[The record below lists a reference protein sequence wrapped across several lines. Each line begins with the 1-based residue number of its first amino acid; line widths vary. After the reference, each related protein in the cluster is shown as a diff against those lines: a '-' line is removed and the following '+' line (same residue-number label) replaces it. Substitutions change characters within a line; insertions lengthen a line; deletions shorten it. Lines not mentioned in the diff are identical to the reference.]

1 MEGWIKIHRQIL
13 NWEWYKDIN
22 VKILFIHLLLTAN
35 HQEKNWKGQLVKRG
49 QKLTSLQHL
58 ANETGLTL
66 QQTRTALIK
75 LKSTGEIAYTTTNKY
90 TLVTIAKYNDY
101 QFTDEN
107 ITSKITNNQTNEQQT
122 NNKQITTNKND
133 KNDNNNI
140 YFILLN
146 KYKNEIQK
154 SNFKEKISLIGKCK
168 ESEEYSK
175 LNFSEQDKLFYEL
188 MSINNKN

>member
-35 HQEKNWKGQLVKRG
+35 HQGKNWKGQLVKRG

-75 LKSTGEIAYTTTNKY
+75 LKSTGEITYTTTNKY
-90 TLVTIAKYNDY
+90 TLVTITKYDDY
-101 QFTDEN
+101 QFIDEK
-107 ITSKITNNQTNEQQT
+107 ITNKITNNQTNEQQT

-133 KNDNNNI
+133 KN
-140 YFILLN
+140 
-146 KYKNEIQK
+146 
-154 SNFKEKISLIGKCK
+154 
-168 ESEEYSK
+168 
-175 LNFSEQDKLFYEL
+175 
-188 MSINNKN
+188 NKNL

>member
-66 QQTRTALIK
+66 QQTRTSLIK
-75 LKSTGEIAYTTTNKY
+75 LK
-90 TLVTIAKYNDY
+90 
-101 QFTDEN
+101 
-107 ITSKITNNQTNEQQT
+107 
-122 NNKQITTNKND
+122 
-133 KNDNNNI
+133 
-140 YFILLN
+140 
-146 KYKNEIQK
+146 
-154 SNFKEKISLIGKCK
+154 
-168 ESEEYSK
+168 
-175 LNFSEQDKLFYEL
+175 
-188 MSINNKN
+188 

>member
-75 LKSTGEIAYTTTNKY
+75 LKSTGEITYTTTNKY
-90 TLVTIAKYNDY
+90 TLVTITKYDDY
-101 QFTDEN
+101 QFADEK
-107 ITSKITNNQTNEQQT
+107 ITNKITNNQTNEQQT

-133 KNDNNNI
+133 NNI
-140 YFILLN
+140 YLFLFN
-146 KYKNEIQK
+146 KYKSELENA
-154 SNFKEKISLIGKCK
+154 NAKERIMIIGRCRA
-168 ESEEYSK
+168 SEEYLS
-175 LNFSEQDKLFYEL
+175 LTSEEQDKLFYDL
-188 MSINNKN
+188 MSIDARYK

>member
-75 LKSTGEIAYTTTNKY
+75 LKSTGEITYTTTNKY

-133 KNDNNNI
+133 KNI
-140 YFILLN
+140 YSFIYN
-146 KYKNEIQK
+146 KYKSKIEGK
-154 SNFKEKISLIGKCK
+154 SYREKILIIGKCK
-168 ESEEYSK
+168 ECEEYSK
-175 LNFSEQDKLFYEL
+175 LTLEEQDQLFLDL
-188 MSINNKN
+188 MSINKRSDNK

>member
-75 LKSTGEIAYTTTNKY
+75 LKSTGEITYTTTNKY
-90 TLVTIAKYNDY
+90 TLVTITKYDDY
-101 QFTDEN
+101 QFINEK
-107 ITSKITNNQTNEQQT
+107 ITNKITNNQTNEQQT

-133 KNDNNNI
+133 KNI
-140 YFILLN
+140 YLFLFN
-146 KYKNEIQK
+146 KYK
-154 SNFKEKISLIGKCK
+154 KELENANWRESISIIGKCK
-168 ESEEYSK
+168 ECEEYGQ
-175 LNFSEQDKLFYEL
+175 LTFEEQNQLFYDL
-188 MSINNKN
+188 MSINKRKR

>member
-75 LKSTGEIAYTTTNKY
+75 LKSTGEITYTTTNKY

-107 ITSKITNNQTNEQQT
+107 IASKITNNQTNEQQT

-133 KNDNNNI
+133 KNI
-140 YFILLN
+140 YSFIYN
-146 KYKNEIQK
+146 KYKSEIQNAN
-154 SNFKEKISLIGKCK
+154 SREKILIIGKCK
-168 ESEEYSK
+168 ECEEYSK
-175 LNFSEQDKLFYEL
+175 LTLEEQDKLFLDL
-188 MSINNKN
+188 MSINKRSDNK